1 MRRVG
6 EIVLICVVFAIL
18 ITTMSGFVNVTP
30 KGILGATWH
39 GWPFAWRYVIVYP
52 GSPENY
58 DFKNFTFDVLVWLV
72 PILAFG
78 VFLSTQFLQKRK

>member
-1 MRRVG
+1 MIALMCLG
-6 EIVLICVVFAIL
+6 FAIV
-18 ITTMSGFVNVTP
+18 ITILSGFVVVTP
-30 KGILGATWH
+30 PGILGASWH

-58 DFKNFTFDVLVWLV
+58 DFKNFAFDSIVWFV

-78 VFLSTQFLQKRK
+78 GLLSTRFSQRRK